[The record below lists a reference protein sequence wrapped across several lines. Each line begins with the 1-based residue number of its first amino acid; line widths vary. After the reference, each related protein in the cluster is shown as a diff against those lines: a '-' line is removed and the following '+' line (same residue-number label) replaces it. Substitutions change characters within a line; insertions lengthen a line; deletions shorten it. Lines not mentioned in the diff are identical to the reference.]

1 LLVVAVLAL
10 LFVAYLRLSRT
21 VIVGSDGG
29 TVALQGW
36 DMLHGSVLLHG
47 WTVADVSFYTT
58 ELPEYALLERLSGLG
73 PDVVHIAGALTYT
86 ILVLLACLLAKGRAS
101 GTQAL
106 VRLLIAGGIM
116 LAPAPGFGT
125 STLLLTPDHVG
136 STVPVLLAWLAVD
149 RCQRRWY
156 VPAAVGVIL
165 AWGLIADPLIEVTG
179 VAPLVIIGGFRA
191 AQRARHREPWWFEA
205 TLAAAAVV
213 AVGLAALASV
223 LIRAAGGFAIS
234 PVQTSFA
241 GFGALPHNASLAGE
255 GLLLLFGV
263 SFIGGQ
269 PVHVVFSVLHLVSVG
284 AVLIAFC
291 VALRRFFRRDEMLC
305 QPAGG
310 RPPAPPD
317 DLVVQALAVAIALNV
332 ALYVLGRYPV
342 DPLSTREISEV
353 LPLGAALAGQV
364 LGGPALFGTL
374 LASRLRMLF
383 PVLAAVLAGYA
394 VSLGA
399 YAAQPAVPALHQD
412 LAGWLVAHHLR
423 SGLAPTYWLANITTT
438 DSGGRSRVVQ
448 VSLTDGAVTRPDR
461 WETNGQ
467 WYQPA
472 SNSANFLVTD
482 TTPGSAAW
490 QSAVASARRT
500 FGPPVSIRSYRQY
513 TIMIW
518 NRNVLRFLR

>member
-1 LLVVAVLAL
+1 MAALRSRGALGLLVLAVLAL

-36 DMLHGSVLLHG
+36 DMLHGNVLLHG

-58 ELPEYALLERLSGLG
+58 ELPEYAVLERLNGLG

-86 ILVLLACLLAKGRAS
+86 ILVLLACLLAKGRVG
-101 GTQAL
+101 GTQGL
-106 VRLLIAGGIM
+106 VRVLIAGGIM

-125 STLLLTPDHVG
+125 STLLLTPDHLG
-136 STVPVLLAWLAVD
+136 STVPVLLAWLVVD
-149 RCQRRWY
+149 RCERRWY
-156 VPAAVGVIL
+156 VPVAVGVIL
-165 AWGLIADPLIEVTG
+165 AWGLVADPLVEVTG
-179 VAPLVIIGGFRA
+179 VAPIVVIGGLRA

-205 TLAAAAVV
+205 TLAAAAVL

-223 LIRAAGGFAIS
+223 LIRAAGGFVIS

-284 AVLIAFC
+284 AVLVAFC
-291 VALRRFFRRDEMLC
+291 AALRRFFRRDEL
-305 QPAGG
+305 
-310 RPPAPPD
+310 
-317 DLVVQALAVAIALNV
+317 LIQALAVAITLNV

-353 LPLGAALAGQV
+353 LPLCAALAGQV
-364 LGGPALFGTL
+364 LARPATRSRLL
-374 LASRLRMLF
+374 LAAM
-383 PVLAAVLAGYA
+383 LAGYA
-394 VSLGA
+394 VSLGV
-399 YAAQPAVPALHQD
+399 YASQPQVPALHQD
-412 LAGWLVAHHLR
+412 LAGWLVAHQLR
-423 SGLAPTYWLANITTT
+423 SGLAPTYWLANITTI

-448 VSLTDGAVTRPDR
+448 VSLTGGAVARLDR
-461 WETNGQ
+461 WETNDQ
-467 WYQPA
+467 WYRPA

-482 TTPGSAAW
+482 TTPGTAAW

-500 FGPPVSIRSYRQY
+500 FGQPVSIRSYRQY

-518 NRNVLRFLR
+518 NRNVLPFVR